1 MKMKIYAVWN
11 SILTMLKTGSS
22 VFPKAAN
29 FAILKLLLAVMLVIA
44 KVGHG
49 YTKHAQMMVKHLYM
63 PTLRLI
69 HQCV

>member
-29 FAILKLLLAVMLVIA
+29 FAILKLLLADN
-44 KVGHG
+44 VGYRKSWAWVYQACTDDG
-49 YTKHAQMMVKHLYM
+49 KAF
-63 PTLRLI
+63 I
-69 HQCV
+69 